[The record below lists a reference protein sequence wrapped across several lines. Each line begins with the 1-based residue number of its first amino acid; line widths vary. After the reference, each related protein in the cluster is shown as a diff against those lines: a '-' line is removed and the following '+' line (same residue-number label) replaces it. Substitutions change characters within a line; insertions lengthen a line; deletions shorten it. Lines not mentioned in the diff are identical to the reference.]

1 MRLPKIFC
9 LMLVLCLLGGC
20 GAQQEEQNLPQ
31 AQMGN
36 PWQSYETLQEA
47 QNAVG
52 FSLGMAEDLDG
63 WQAVEFRV
71 MNASLLELI
80 CQKEGRAVRLRKAI
94 GSEDISGDYNTY
106 ESVTL
111 AEYPNASVTLRDNK
125 GILVF
130 TDEYSW
136 SVYCEDGFAEG
147 EAEQFLNA
155 ILQA

>member
-1 MRLPKIFC
+1 MRLLKIFC

-31 AQMGN
+31 TQMGN

-47 QNAVG
+47 QDAVG

-71 MNASLLELI
+71 MNDSLLELI

-94 GSEDISGDYNTY
+94 GSEDISGDHNTY

-147 EAEQFLNA
+147 ETEQFLNA